1 MRTLL
6 RWLARIILVLIAVTA
21 IFLGYVYWRSGA
33 TLAQRIVV
41 NESALAVPAGTDA
54 VARGE
59 RLATTHGCTDCHDQD
74 LGGRTVLDQA
84 PVGRLAAPN
93 LTRGKGGVGAR
104 LDAAAIEHAVRHG
117 IGTDGRILLF
127 MPSFDYAILAD
138 ADVADII
145 AYVQA
150 RPGVDREMPAS
161 AYGPVL
167 RSLWVLGQVPSP
179 DALRIDQHARHA
191 ATIEAAPTAEY
202 GAYVSRSCTGCHGE
216 NFSGGPI
223 PGLPPS
229 FPPAQNI
236 TPDTATGIGKWS
248 KADFYAAMREGRRP
262 DGTAINPFMP
272 WQAFARM
279 SDTELDALWA
289 FLQTKPARPAGGR

>member
-1 MRTLL
+1 MRTVV
-6 RWLARIILVLIAVTA
+6 RWIARIILVLIAAVA
-21 IFLGYVYWRSGA
+21 IFLGYVYWRSDT
-33 TLAQRIVV
+33 TLAERVV
-41 NESALAVPAGTDA
+41 VSEAPLAVPADADA

-59 RLATTHGCTDCHDQD
+59 RLAITRGCTDCHDHD
-74 LGGRTVLDQA
+74 LGGRTVLDEA

-104 LDAAAIEHAVRHG
+104 LDAVAIEHAVRHG
-117 IGTDGRILLF
+117 IGADGRILLF
-127 MPSFDYAILAD
+127 MPAFDYAGLAD

-145 AYVQA
+145 AYVLS
-150 RPGVDREMPAS
+150 RPAVDREMPPS

-167 RSLWVLGQVPSP
+167 RTLWVLGKIPAP
-179 DALRIDQHARHA
+179 DALRIDRHARHVA
-191 ATIEAAPTAEY
+191 AMEATPTAEY
-202 GAYVSRSCTGCHGE
+202 GAYVARACTGCHGE

-236 TPDTATGIGKWS
+236 TPDTRTGIGKWT
-248 KADFYAAMREGRRP
+248 KADFYSAMREGRRP
-262 DGTAINPFMP
+262 DGTRIDPFMP
-272 WQAFARM
+272 WKAFTRM